1 MIYLTRY
8 LLKHYIRSQKYVA
21 PVIFYIITM
30 LLIYSYKPNPVADSY
45 SVTAMLLFFGAAWL
59 GLTVMNTE
67 PAGQYQLLVLH
78 AGSKRK
84 VVFAQLICALI
95 MQFGLTAITVLY
107 PVVTGMFGRLPSA
120 GEWIMAWAGH
130 LALSLLG
137 LGLSVF
143 FQKSY
148 IPMLSRSMP
157 PFIVVILLSFVQ
169 GSLSGRLPESIQW
182 VVKIL
187 PPAFY
192 LVREMMLFEDLKL
205 GAVVLT
211 TVWAILYAIALLII
225 HIWLSGRRDLR
236 S

>member
-1 MIYLTRY
+1 
-8 LLKHYIRSQKYVA
+8 
-21 PVIFYIITM
+21 
-30 LLIYSYKPNPVADSY
+30 
-45 SVTAMLLFFGAAWL
+45 
-59 GLTVMNTE
+59 MNAE
-67 PAGQYQLLVLH
+67 PSGQYQLLVLH
-78 AGSKRK
+78 AGGKRK
-84 VVFAQLICALI
+84 VVLAQLICALI

-107 PVVTGMFGRLPSA
+107 PAVTGMFGRLPSA

-137 LGLSVF
+137 LSLSVF

-157 PFIVVILLSFVQ
+157 PFIVVLLLSLVQ

-182 VVKIL
+182 LVKIL

-192 LVREMMLFEDLKL
+192 PVREMMLYEQSKL
-205 GAVVLT
+205 GAVILT
-211 TVWAILYAIALLII
+211 EVWAILYAIVLLII
-225 HIWLSGRRDLR
+225 HIWISGRRDLR